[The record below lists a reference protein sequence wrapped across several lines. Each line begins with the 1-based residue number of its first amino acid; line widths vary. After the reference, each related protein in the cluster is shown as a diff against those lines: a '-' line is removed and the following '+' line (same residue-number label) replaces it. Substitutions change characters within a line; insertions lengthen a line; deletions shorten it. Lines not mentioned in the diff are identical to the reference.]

1 MNSEQR
7 KGKLTASFLGLP
19 SQPPAEV
26 KTTAGV
32 QDIQIVPSFNPR
44 SLLGDEAFTDAAL
57 DGLVASIQKH
67 GVLQPLLVRRQADTL
82 FLIAGERRLHA
93 ARLAGLKE
101 VPIRVFDIEIS
112 AARVLAIIENAQREE
127 VDVVSE
133 TLLGFQLLQ
142 EHTGLSESDLL
153 THLQALRKGRTEDVH
168 GLEQLLRSTYGT
180 GVSLWSQRRAAVLR
194 MTNEER
200 EAIRRRDTEVA
211 VCAELVKI
219 KDHGE
224 RLKWLHRAI
233 SEQLSA
239 PQLRQL
245 LASAVAPAVSVT
257 LKARVIALRRALGKI
272 ESLEGQKA
280 HQAHV
285 LLERLERLLND

>member
-19 SQPPAEV
+19 SQTPVEV
-26 KTTAGV
+26 KTMADV
-32 QDIQIVPSFNPR
+32 QDIQIVPGFNPR
-44 SLLGDEAFTDAAL
+44 RLLGDEAFTDTAL
-57 DGLVASIQKH
+57 EGLVASIRKH

-93 ARLAGLKE
+93 ARLAGMKE
-101 VPIRVFDIEIS
+101 VPVRVFDIEIS

-142 EHTGLSESDLL
+142 EHTGLSETDLL
-153 THLQALRKGRTEDVH
+153 THLQALRKGRTEDLH
-168 GLEQLLRSTYGT
+168 GIEQLLRSTYGT

-200 EAIRRRDTEVA
+200 EAIRQRDTEVA

-219 KDHGE
+219 KDQGE
-224 RLKWLHRAI
+224 RQGWLRRAI
-233 SEQLSA
+233 SERLSA

-245 LASAVAPAVSVT
+245 LISAAVPAAPIT
-257 LKARVIALRRALGKI
+257 LKARVVALRRGLGKI
-272 ESLEGQKA
+272 ELLEGQKA
-280 HQAHV
+280 QQAHV